1 MANKQKKFRISTSRQ
16 HPPTSVVV
24 VLGED
29 IMLSVLHMRARGLP
43 TLKSKITEFLRIQ
56 IRVHHPGETLFL
68 LFQGYVAFF
77 FFFFFNLKDGRI
89 LEDDGA
95 WFRDED
101 QWRSCIRIMYEQVI
115 DEYSSGANT
124 TSRLR
129 RSSSL
134 V

>member
-1 MANKQKKFRISTSRQ
+1 MSGLCKYCSVAGPNGRSRICSLGMANKQKKFRISTSRQ

-77 FFFFFNLKDGRI
+77 FFFFL
-89 LEDDGA
+89 
-95 WFRDED
+95 
-101 QWRSCIRIMYEQVI
+101 
-115 DEYSSGANT
+115 T
-124 TSRLR
+124 
-129 RSSSL
+129 
-134 V
+134 